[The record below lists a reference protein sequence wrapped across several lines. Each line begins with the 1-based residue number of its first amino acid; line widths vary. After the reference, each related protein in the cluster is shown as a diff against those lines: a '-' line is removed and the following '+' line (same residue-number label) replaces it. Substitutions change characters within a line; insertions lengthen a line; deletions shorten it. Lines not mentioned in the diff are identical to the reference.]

1 MDTTKI
7 EQFIDQLI
15 GSAAIRNLPVIEK
28 EENIL
33 AFLNLN
39 EGKLK
44 GTFGSQDYYP
54 SESWESV
61 KFELLKKTGEKIA
74 GLLKPRLENIIRKSI
89 QHLFSFPDPDSSY
102 REMLLSLIGKL
113 LSKYQSRRIYANI
126 VDFIEHDKLQPF
138 IANIYEKKRT
148 IYRGLSGYDA
158 IALKKTEDAIDFA
171 YTTFMIMPLFDISL
185 PMKVLNPQ
193 SGSGQTV
200 SFRDTEG
207 NKSLRASFISKVRE
221 IIQKGLGDISPD
233 YLDIL
238 SRTFYEFEEQ
248 ENVPFTSKFSK
259 ILYNI
264 ILEYKAIKADKGADS
279 YEASWLAVARTNY
292 KFYAYDFTIL
302 DEMYK
307 ITIEEG
313 I

>member
-7 EQFIDQLI
+7 DQFIEQLL
-15 GSAAIRNLPVIEK
+15 GSGAIRGLPVIEK
-28 EENIL
+28 EESIL
-33 AFLNLN
+33 AFLSLN
-39 EGKLK
+39 EQKLRS
-44 GTFGSQDYYP
+44 TFASPDYYP
-54 SESWESV
+54 AEKWESV

-74 GLLKPRLENIIRKSI
+74 GLLRPRLENIVRKSI
-89 QHLFSFPDPDSSY
+89 QHLFTFPDPDTPY
-102 REMLLSLIGKL
+102 REMLLSLVGKL

-126 VDFIEHDKLQPF
+126 VNFIEQDKLQPF
-138 IANIYEKKRT
+138 IDNIYEKKRT
-148 IYRGLSGYDA
+148 IYRGLSGFDA
-158 IALKKTEDAIDFA
+158 INLKNAPDAIDFTF
-171 YTTFMIMPLFDISL
+171 TTFMILPLFDISL

-193 SGSGQTV
+193 SSSMQAV
-200 SFRDTEG
+200 AFRDMEG
-207 NKSLRASFISKVRE
+207 NASLRASFISKVRE

-238 SRTFYEFEEQ
+238 ARTFYDFDEQ
-248 ENVPFTSKFSK
+248 ENAPFTSKFSK

-264 ILEYKAIKADKGADS
+264 ILEYRAIKADKGADS

-292 KFYAYDFTIL
+292 KFYAYDFAIL
-302 DEMYK
+302 DELYK